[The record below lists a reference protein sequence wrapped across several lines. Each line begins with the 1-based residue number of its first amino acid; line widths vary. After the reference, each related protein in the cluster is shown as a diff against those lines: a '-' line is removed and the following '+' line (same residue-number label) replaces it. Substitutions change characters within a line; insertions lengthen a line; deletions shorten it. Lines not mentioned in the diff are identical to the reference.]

1 MKKYTGTVCFRA
13 YQNITVE
20 AEDEDEARRLMVEE
34 FNATN
39 DDTELYII
47 DFREGEDDDE
57 VPC

>member
-1 MKKYTGTVCFRA
+1 MKYTGTVCFRA
-13 YQNITVE
+13 YQDITVE

-47 DFREGEDDDE
+47 DFREGDE
-57 VPC
+57 